1 MATTARKPRRTSA
14 KAKAARDGKLIYTFA
29 EGNASMRS
37 TLGGK
42 GAGLAEMTNAGLP
55 VPPGFTIT
63 TEACNAYYDAGKEL
77 PPGLWDDVVAHM
89 KDLEAQTGKGFGDP
103 ENPLLVSVRSGA
115 AFSMPGMMDT
125 VLNLGLNPD
134 TVEGLIR
141 LTGNERFAWD
151 AWRRFVAMFGRIVL
165 GLKADD
171 FDEPFEE
178 LKHHVKAKLD
188 TDLTADQLRD
198 IGNRFAAIVKEKTGD
213 DFPTDPYRQLELA
226 VRAVF
231 DSWFGKRAHDY
242 REFNKIP
249 HDLGTAV
256 NVVTM
261 VFGNM
266 GEDSG
271 TGVAFTRDPNTGA
284 NELFGEYL
292 TNAQGEDVVAG
303 IRTPEKI
310 SHMREAM
317 PEVYAQFHE
326 IAQRLEGHY
335 RDMQDLEFTIERGTL
350 YMLQTRSGK
359 RTAPAAIKIAVD
371 MVNEGVLS
379 KEEALQR
386 VDPAQIVQLLLP
398 RFDEAAKEKVGDRLL
413 GTGLNAS
420 PGAAVGQA
428 TFDPDRAVAA
438 KEAGHPVILVRVE
451 TSPDDVHGMLA
462 AKGVLTAR
470 GGATSHAAVVARSM
484 GLPCVAGAES
494 LKIDYAARQMRAG
507 SVTVNEGDMISIDGT
522 TGEIFAGEL
531 PTIEARFEDE
541 HDLAT
546 LLGWAD
552 EVRRLQVWANA
563 DYPRDAERARAFGAQ
578 GIGLCRTEHMFFE
591 EDRLPTVRRMIL
603 NAHAATAAKARPD
616 ADRSA
621 EDREAIR
628 VFDEALASLERLQT
642 DDFAGLFRAMDGLP
656 VVIRLIDPPLHEFL
670 PAHDELV
677 AETTR
682 LRTMLDLTGTGNGVD
697 AGLVQQ
703 GLVKLFGKK
712 DAARAMRKLGLSE
725 PPKGADA
732 APASVDRSA
741 LETELAEKTELLHAV
756 EAMREQNPM
765 LGLRGV
771 RLGLMV
777 PDIVKM
783 QTRAILAGAARVA
796 AEGRTPLPE
805 IMIPLVGH
813 VNELRQTREILE
825 AEVARIVEASG
836 QQVHYKFGTMIE
848 VPRGAMTADEI
859 AEHAEFFSFGTN
871 DLTQMGFG
879 YSRDDAEGK
888 FLLQYVDRKILPE
901 NPFQVLDAPGIGQLV
916 RMGVEKGRATRKD
929 LKIGICGEHG
939 GDPASIA
946 FCHEVGLNYVSCSP
960 FRVPVARL
968 AAAQAAI
975 ATTETRDK

>member
-1 MATTARKPRRTSA
+1 
-14 KAKAARDGKLIYTFA
+14 
-29 EGNASMRS
+29 MRS

-63 TEACNAYYDAGKEL
+63 TEACNAYYAAGKEM
-77 PPGLWDDVVAHM
+77 PAGLWDSVVAHM
-89 KDLEAQTGKGFGDP
+89 KELEQQTGKGFGDP

-134 TVEGLIR
+134 TVQGLIR

-165 GLKADD
+165 DLKAED
-171 FDEPFEE
+171 FDEPFDE
-178 LKHHVKAKLD
+178 LKKRTKAKLD
-188 TDLTADQLRD
+188 TDLTAEQLRE
-198 IGNRFAAIVKEKTGD
+198 IGEKFANIVKEKTGEE
-213 DFPTDPYRQLELA
+213 FPTDPYRQLELA

-242 REFNKIP
+242 REYNKIP

-256 NVVTM
+256 NIVTM
-261 VFGNM
+261 VYGNM
-266 GEDSG
+266 GDDSG
-271 TGVAFTRDPNTGA
+271 TGVAFTRDPNTG
-284 NELFGEYL
+284 EKLLYGEYL

-303 IRTPEKI
+303 VRTPAKI
-310 SHMREAM
+310 SQMRDEM
-317 PEVYAQFHE
+317 PEVYAQFEE

-335 RDMQDLEFTIERGTL
+335 REMQDLEFTIERGTL

-359 RTAPAAIKIAVD
+359 RTAPAAVKIAVD
-371 MVNEGVLS
+371 MVNEGVLT

-398 RFDEAAKEKVGDRLL
+398 RFDEIAKAKVGDRLL
-413 GTGLNAS
+413 GKGLNAS

-428 TFDPDRAVAA
+428 IFDPDRAVVA
-438 KEAGHPVILVRVE
+438 KEAGNHVILVRIE

-462 AKGVLTAR
+462 ARGVLTAR

-494 LKIDYAARQMRAG
+494 VKIDYAKRTMRAG
-507 SVTVNEGDMISIDGT
+507 AVTVAEGDLISIDGT
-522 TGEIFAGEL
+522 TGEIYAGEL

-552 EVRRLQVWANA
+552 EVRTMQVWANA

-603 NAHAATAAKARPD
+603 SAHAATAAKSKAD
-616 ADRSA
+616 ADRTT
-621 EDREAIR
+621 EDREAIST
-628 VFDEALASLERLQT
+628 FDAALDELEKLQT

-670 PAHDELV
+670 PSHDELV
-677 AETTR
+677 ADVTR
-682 LRTMLDLTGTGNGVD
+682 LRTTLELTGHGAGVD
-697 AGLVQQ
+697 AGIVQV

-712 DAARAMRKLGLSE
+712 DAARAMRRLGLSE
-725 PPKGADA
+725 PAKA
-732 APASVDRSA
+732 AKSSAPMDRSGMQK
-741 LETELAEKTELLHAV
+741 ELADKEELLQAV

-765 LGLRGV
+765 LGLRGC

-777 PDIVKM
+777 PDIIKM
-783 QTRAILAGAARVA
+783 QGRAILAGAARVA
-796 AEGRTPLPE
+796 GEGLTPLPE

-813 VNELRQTREILE
+813 VNELRATRRILE
-825 AEVARIVEASG
+825 SEVARIVEKSG
-836 QQVHYKFGTMIE
+836 QQVDYKFGTMIE
-848 VPRGAMTADEI
+848 VPRGALTADEI

-888 FLLQYVDRKILPE
+888 FLMQYVDRKVLPE
-901 NPFQVLDAPGIGQLV
+901 NPFQVLDVTGIGQLV
-916 RMGVEKGRATRKD
+916 RIGVEKGRATKPD

-939 GDPASIA
+939 GDPQSIA

-975 ATTETRDK
+975 AKTETRDP